1 MYVDSAVLLQ
11 GQHIRVT
18 FDAILSH
25 SFFFFLSYRNNK
37 KQSVLRLEAMV
48 EVQTAC
54 SFGFAY

>member
-1 MYVDSAVLLQ
+1 MHVDSAVLLQ

-25 SFFFFLSYRNNK
+25 SFYFLSYRNNK